1 MPAIVYVVYPVSLYY
16 LCVGIYKSQRR
27 WLSCLYAVLGFVV
40 FVVFYVVIVGL
51 INNVSPMS
59 VAATN
64 KILDAGSVVALIPPI
79 LGANIPRRRP

>member
-1 MPAIVYVVYPVSLYY
+1 MPSIIYIVYPVCLYF
-16 LCVGIYKSQRR
+16 LCSGIYKSQRR

-40 FVVFYVVIVGL
+40 FLVLYVIIVGL
-51 INNVSPMS
+51 IANVNPMS

-79 LGANIPRRRP
+79 LGANIPPRRA